1 MSDRPTLNEEIRAL
15 DAEADAERF
24 ADPKEARKKAMDYLA
39 RREYG
44 LGELKRKLANAGFQR
59 DAVERAADQLA
70 AEGLQDDAR
79 FAEGFV
85 QARANRGKGPVTIQ
99 SELAQRG
106 LDAGLVNTA
115 LAESGVDWFALAREV
130 RLKKF
135 GEAVPVTWKE
145 KARQMRFLQY
155 RGFDPEQIR
164 AAVGDDD

>member
-1 MSDRPTLNEEIRAL
+1 MAKTPSLNDEIRELAA
-15 DAEADAERF
+15 DGEAGRF
-24 ADPKEARKKAMDYLA
+24 ADPREARRKAMDYLA

-44 LGELKRKLANAGFQR
+44 QAELRHKLAGAGFSR
-59 DAVERAADQLA
+59 DAAERAVDQLA
-70 AEGLQDDAR
+70 ADGLQDDAR

-85 QARANRGKGPVTIQ
+85 QARANRGKGPVTIR

-106 LDAGLVNTA
+106 LDAGVVNDA
-115 LAESGVDWFALAREV
+115 LAASGVDWSALAREV

-135 GEAVPVTWKE
+135 GADAPGTWKE

-155 RGFDPEQIR
+155 RGFDSEQIR